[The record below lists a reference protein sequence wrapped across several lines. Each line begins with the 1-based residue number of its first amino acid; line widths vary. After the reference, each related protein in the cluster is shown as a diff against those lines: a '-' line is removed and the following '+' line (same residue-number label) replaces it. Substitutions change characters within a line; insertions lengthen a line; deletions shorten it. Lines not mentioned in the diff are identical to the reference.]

1 MDGLSP
7 ERLERWFVKN
17 GEDYVAIHTIREM
30 CIFSEHNLVRDPPFS
45 RIDLICCRN
54 VLIYMDNDFQHR
66 VMQTFHYA
74 LRPGGYL
81 FIGPSESIS
90 RESRLFSAADKKHRI
105 LQRRD
110 SVRATLPEF
119 IAQAGTG
126 PAVKTGPSREEDQI
140 DKSARR
146 VMA

>member
-1 MDGLSP
+1 
-7 ERLERWFVKN
+7 
-17 GEDYVAIHTIREM
+17 
-30 CIFSEHNLVRDPPFS
+30 
-45 RIDLICCRN
+45 
-54 VLIYMDNDFQHR
+54 MDNDFQHR

-105 LQRRD
+105 LQRHD

-119 IAQAGTG
+119 LPQGGT
-126 PAVKTGPSREEDQI
+126 AATVHSASARIEDQI

-146 VMA
+146 AMAKHSPPISSSTAITISSGFPAARLAAIWSLRKAMRA